1 MLKGIIKYRPSH
13 LYAVYI
19 EPHRIEML
27 QANRRWRKW
36 EIGPAEQF
44 NVPSGESVF
53 DHLQH
58 LNLKPRGRK
67 GSALLAIVSSVF
79 YSVHREH
86 YPLSIKDHLD
96 EAINFDWQENIFY
109 ENDATLHFFGT
120 PVALQHQISV
130 PIFSIQTEIY
140 DKLNQA
146 VNGPLFHTF
155 AVVPSGLS
163 FAAFLHGAKEGGEQT
178 EMLARSLDED
188 TLEVH
193 RFYRGAFLDSTVA
206 GKSSQALQLF
216 CENLKCLGDE
226 TCEPHIH
233 LVCAPEECRALKNP
247 VASWEQH
254 GFPIKVQEISG
265 SFVENWL
272 HRLLKKDAIHTF
284 DAEILLKPWDVP
296 RIAFPLAA
304 LVLIFAL
311 YGFYQAHS
319 AENMAQA
326 SKRLKV
332 QISQLETQWKP
343 IEELQTR
350 ITKFRED
357 QKTLSE
363 FNHEDYRLMELMSFL
378 TRLTPED
385 TWLNYLSL
393 RKGQL
398 ILRGESKSAL
408 KYLAELSK
416 IEGLTDVK
424 FASPV
429 TRDPGTDQERFNVQL
444 QLDIDKLKKGF
455 EGLPTETS
463 GPAVGPGPE
472 AQAPD
477 EVKSG
482 EEAEEEPEQVEEQP
496 DEAADDAAQQE
507 DSNDDGE
514 NASGENSQ

>member
-1 MLKGIIKYRPSH
+1 MLEGIIRYRPSH
-13 LYAVYI
+13 LYVVYI
-19 EPHRIEML
+19 EPRRIEML
-27 QANRRWRKW
+27 QANRRWRNW

-44 NVPSGESVF
+44 HVPPGESVF

-96 EAINFDWQENIFY
+96 EAISFDWQENIFY
-109 ENDATLHFFGT
+109 EDNATLHFFGT
-120 PVALQHQISV
+120 PVALKHQISV
-130 PIFSIQTEIY
+130 PIFSIQRVIY

-155 AVVPSGLS
+155 AVVPSALS
-163 FAAFLHGAKEGGEQT
+163 FAAFLHEAEGGGEQT
-178 EMLARSLDED
+178 EILARKLDED

-193 RFYRGAFLDSTVA
+193 RFYRGAFLDSTLA
-206 GKSSQALQLF
+206 GRSSQCLQLF
-216 CENLKCLGDE
+216 SENLKCLGDE
-226 TCEPHIH
+226 ACEPHIH
-233 LVCAPEECRALKNP
+233 LVCTSEERRSPQKPGAAWDQHELP
-247 VASWEQH
+247 V
-254 GFPIKVQEISG
+254 KVQEISG
-265 SFVENWL
+265 TFVESWL
-272 HRLLKKDAIHTF
+272 NLLLKKEAIHTF
-284 DAEILLKPWDVP
+284 DAEILLKPWDLP
-296 RIAFPLAA
+296 RIALPLAA

-319 AENMAQA
+319 ADNMAKT
-326 SKRLKV
+326 SKVLKA
-332 QISQLETQWKP
+332 QINQLETRWKP

-378 TRLTPED
+378 TQVTPED

-429 TRDPGTDQERFNVQL
+429 TRDPGTDQERFNVQIE
-444 QLDIDKLKKGF
+444 LDIDKLKKGF
-455 EGLPTETS
+455 EGLPVETS
-463 GPAVGPGPE
+463 GAALGAGPE
-472 AQAPD
+472 SQAPN

-482 EEAEEEPEQVEEQP
+482 QGAVDESEQVEDQQ
-496 DEAADDAAQQE
+496 DETADDPAQQE
-507 DSNDDGE
+507 VPGDDGE
-514 NASGENSQ
+514 KASGEDPQ